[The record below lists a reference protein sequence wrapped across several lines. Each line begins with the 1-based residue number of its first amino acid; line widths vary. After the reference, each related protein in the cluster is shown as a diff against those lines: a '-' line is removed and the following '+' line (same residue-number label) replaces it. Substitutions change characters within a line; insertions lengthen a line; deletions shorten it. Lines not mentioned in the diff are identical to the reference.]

1 MTPHAS
7 NWRAIAKCL
16 RVYGGAPKSVRFWY
30 ELFDSRSEKTESE
43 GGIEDRS
50 PSLRRLQMCPFI
62 ESPRSTGN
70 IPYLLG
76 NNTVGTAFQSAPCER
91 LSALGHIR
99 QSLDDFDSA
108 GNSRQNMERVD
119 ATCRI
124 RLTMIAGASVCRLD
138 HDFLAPKATSNV
150 CRISMCLSLKGSY

>member
-1 MTPHAS
+1 MDLLP
-7 NWRAIAKCL
+7 
-16 RVYGGAPKSVRFWY
+16 
-30 ELFDSRSEKTESE
+30 
-43 GGIEDRS
+43 
-50 PSLRRLQMCPFI
+50 RRCPI
-62 ESPRSTGN
+62 CRDHTNRGSKR
-70 IPYLLG
+70 
-76 NNTVGTAFQSAPCER
+76 R
-91 LSALGHIR
+91 
-99 QSLDDFDSA
+99 SA